1 MEADA
6 SHRPDQS
13 VITTFFNG
21 LGHFR
26 RGWPQFFAAD
36 IATRVAATLVLTPL
50 VAWIA
55 RGALGRAGGGALT
68 DQDILW
74 FVLSPLGI
82 ASVLMVAAGA
92 LLAGLIG
99 HTAIMTVA
107 AGIEED
113 KAVSWLAGMR
123 HAVRRL
129 FGIFRLAL
137 LGMTRLLV
145 DAAPWLVV
153 AGALY
158 FFLLTDHDINFYLS
172 QKPPRFWIAATLIG
186 ISLLG
191 LAWFVGRRLLSWA
204 VALPRMLFGGHSP
217 ADALRASAAATEGR
231 MLRVLL
237 LFVIW
242 AGATIAFSALVTGV
256 SGWIGRLLIPE
267 GSQDLA
273 RMATGIGIASVVA
286 FIGNL
291 LISIVSSVV
300 FALSIFALDRN
311 WAEPWLAPKEVTN
324 VEAGTLGSRAT
335 LAVPGWAWVLVA
347 IAVPAG
353 ALFFGIQ
360 LLEDV
365 SVEDD
370 VAITAHRGASG
381 RAPENTL
388 AAIRAAIADSA
399 DWAEIDVQETLDGV
413 VAVHH
418 DADFMRVDRDARK
431 IWETPWSEVSQI
443 PNGAWFGP
451 EFEAERV
458 ASLEEVLR
466 VTGDRIRV
474 NIELKT
480 YGHGQQL
487 EERVIEIVERLG
499 MTDRVVLMS
508 LDRPTVEKLRSLRP
522 DWTVGLLAAVSVG
535 DLTQL
540 DADFLAVNAKN
551 ATTGFAR
558 RVRSSGKELQ
568 VWTVNNPAQMSSM
581 MSLGVDAIITDEPAL
596 ARDVLRQRAAMTP
609 VERLLVSIGAQFG
622 IVEGAD
628 ESSDEADA

>member
-1 MEADA
+1 METERPE
-6 SHRPDQS
+6 RPDRS
-13 VITTFFNG
+13 VIATFFEG
-21 LGHFR
+21 LGRFR
-26 RGWPQFFAAD
+26 RSWPQFFAAD
-36 IATRVAATLVLTPL
+36 IATRVAATLLLTPL

-55 RGALGRAGGGALT
+55 RGSLSRAGGGALT

-82 ASVLMVAAGA
+82 ASLLLVATGA
-92 LLAGLIG
+92 VLAGLIG

-107 AGIEED
+107 AGIEDD
-113 KAVSWLAGMR
+113 KSVSWMAGMR
-123 HAVRRL
+123 HALRRL

-137 LGMTRLLV
+137 LGMVRILI
-145 DAAPWLVV
+145 DAAPWLVL

-158 FFLLTDHDINFYLS
+158 FFLLTDHDINFYLAE
-172 QKPPRFWIAATLIG
+172 KPPRFWIAATLIG

-204 VALPRMLFGGHSP
+204 IALPRMLFGGHSP
-217 ADALRASAAATEGR
+217 AESLRASAAATEGR

-237 LFVIW
+237 LFAIW
-242 AGATIAFSALVTGV
+242 AAATFAFSALVTGI
-256 SGWIGRLLIPE
+256 SGWIGHLMIPE
-267 GSQDLA
+267 GSQNLG
-273 RMATGIGIASVVA
+273 RMATGIGIASVTA

-300 FALSIFALDRN
+300 FALSTFELDRA
-311 WAEPWLAPKEVTN
+311 WAEPWMAPKEVTN
-324 VEAGTLGSRAT
+324 VEPGTLGARAT

-347 IAVPAG
+347 IAVPGG
-353 ALFFGIQ
+353 ALYFGIE

-365 SVEDD
+365 SVEDN
-370 VAITAHRGASG
+370 VEITAHRGASG

-388 AAIRAAIADSA
+388 AAIRAAIADEA

-418 DADFMRVDRDARK
+418 DEDFMRVDGDARK

-443 PNGAWFGP
+443 PNGAWFGL

-458 ASLEEVLR
+458 ASLEDVLR

-480 YGHGQQL
+480 YGHGQRL

-499 MTDRVVLMS
+499 MTDRVTLMS

-522 DWTVGLLAAVSVG
+522 DWTVGLLAAVSIG
-535 DLTQL
+535 DLTKL

-551 ATTGFAR
+551 ATPGSVKRTHN
-558 RVRSSGKELQ
+558 SGKQMQ
-568 VWTVNNPAQMSSM
+568 VWTVNHPAQMSSM
-581 MSLGVDAIITDEPAL
+581 MSLGVDNIITDEPAL

-609 VERLLVSIGAQFG
+609 VERLLVTVGARFG
-622 IVEGAD
+622 IVPGAD
-628 ESSDEADA
+628 VSSGEDDA